1 LTAAAPISEAD
12 TELHS
17 GYRADIDGLRA
28 FAVLSVVWY
37 HAFPNYGR
45 GGFVGVDVFFV
56 ISGFLISTIVFE
68 GVLDGRFSYLDF
80 YRRRIRRIFPA
91 LILILLACLL
101 FASTFAFPKDA
112 RLIGEH
118 VIGGVGFASN
128 FVLWNESGYFDWG
141 AELKPLL
148 HLWSLSVEEQYYIF
162 WPVLAAFLLKRGRWF
177 ITVTLLLFVG
187 SFVANIVLVRV
198 DPTAAFYLPVTRMW
212 ELLVGSGLA
221 YVTLR
226 RGSLPAFLAPLPA
239 DHAFDVNVVARRRGL
254 EQILSIA
261 GGALLLAAVLAITRE
276 SAFPGWWALLPTFGA
291 FLVIAAGPRG
301 WVNRVVFSNRGAV
314 FVGKISYPLYLWHW
328 PLLVFPNIVAGHLSR
343 PTRMAAV
350 ALAILLAWL
359 TYEYVEKPIRFGRK
373 IPRVPTA
380 LASVMVVLAFAGGL
394 LIASDGWVRRLPPEL
409 RTIATAEFKFE
420 SDGPGQP
427 DHHCFLLPEEGV
439 AAFGANCIP
448 PSPAG
453 TPRVWIWGDS
463 HSDSLYPG
471 ILALSEGGRRFTLTQ
486 RSASA
491 CPPVIGFEMAK
502 RPHCKEINDDN
513 LRRIV
518 ASPPDVVLLASNWT
532 LYDGGGWEKLEPEAL
547 AHTASLLRAAGVR
560 RVVIIGQLP
569 RWQISQPTALLTQWR
584 ETGVLPTRN
593 DRYLHPSSWPADR
606 LVGRAA
612 AEAGV
617 NFVSPMSHL
626 CDPKAGCLLT
636 IDAGGKIYPVAWDEA
651 HVTGQAALMLG
662 RQWQS
667 ELLGDIA
674 PAAASASAIPT
685 PTN

>member
-1 LTAAAPISEAD
+1 MSVAAPTSEKD

-37 HAFPNYGR
+37 HAFPNWGR

-91 LILILLACLL
+91 LILILIACLL

-162 WPVLAAFLLKRGRWF
+162 WPVLAAFLLKKRHWF
-177 ITVTLLLFVG
+177 ITVTLLLFVA
-187 SFVANIVLVRV
+187 SFIANVVLVRI

-212 ELLVGSGLA
+212 ELLIGSGLA

-226 RGSLPAFLAPLPA
+226 RGSLVAFLAPMPA
-239 DHAFDVNVVARRRGL
+239 GHAIDVSVVARRRGL

-261 GGALLLAAVLAITRE
+261 GGVLLLAAVLVITRE
-276 SAFPGWWALLPTFGA
+276 SAFPGWWALLPTLGA

-301 WVNRVVFSNRGAV
+301 WVNRVVLSNRAAV

-343 PTRMAAV
+343 STRMTAV

-359 TYEYVEKPIRFGRK
+359 TYQYVEKPIRFGRK
-373 IPRVPTA
+373 VARVPTV
-380 LASVMVVLAFAGGL
+380 LAGAMVVLALAGGL
-394 LIASDGWVRRLPPEL
+394 LVASDGWVSRLPPEV
-409 RTIATAEFKFE
+409 RAIATAEFKF
-420 SDGPGQP
+420 DRDDPGQP
-427 DHHCFLLPEEGV
+427 ARHCLLTPDEGV
-439 AAFGANCIP
+439 ASFSASCFALAT
-448 PSPAG
+448 AG
-453 TPRVWIWGDS
+453 TPRVLLWGDS
-463 HSDSLYPG
+463 HADSLSPG
-471 ILALSEGGRRFTLTQ
+471 IAALSNGGRQFALMQ
-486 RSASA
+486 RTASA
-491 CPPVIGFEMAK
+491 CPPVIGFEISK
-502 RPHCKEINDDN
+502 RPHCRAINDDN
-513 LRRIV
+513 LRLITETR
-518 ASPPDVVLLASNWT
+518 PETVLLAANWT
-532 LYDGGGWEKLEPEAL
+532 LYDGGGWERLDPTAL
-547 AHTASLLRAAGVR
+547 ARTVSMLRAAGVG
-560 RVVIIGQLP
+560 RVVVIGQLP

-584 ETGVLPTRN
+584 EAGTLPTHN
-593 DRYLHPSSWPADR
+593 DRYLRPSAWPADR
-606 LVGRAA
+606 AVGAA
-612 AEAGV
+612 AGSAGAH
-617 NFVSPMSHL
+617 FLSPMSHL
-626 CDPKAGCLLT
+626 CDATGCQLT
-636 IDAGGKIYPVAWDEA
+636 VRAGGTTYPVSWDDA
-651 HVTGQAALMLG
+651 HLTGQASLVLA
-662 RQWQS
+662 RQWRS

-674 PAAASASAIPT
+674 PATSAAPAAP
-685 PTN
+685 PATN

>member
-1 LTAAAPISEAD
+1 MDSRKHPDEA
-12 TELHS
+12 ES
-17 GYRADIDGLRA
+17 GRRFRPDIEGLRA
-28 FAVLSVVWY
+28 VAIVAVLLC
-37 HAFPNYGR
+37 HAGVPFLA
-45 GGFVGVDVFFV
+45 GGYVGVDVFFV

-177 ITVTLLLFVG
+177 IWVTLLLFVG

-212 ELLVGSGLA
+212 ELLIGSGLA

-226 RGSLPAFLAPLPA
+226 RGSLPTFLAPMPA
-239 DHAFDVNVVARRRGL
+239 GHAIDVNVVAQRRGL

-261 GGALLLAAVLAITRE
+261 GGALLLAAVLVITRE
-276 SAFPGWWALLPTFGA
+276 AAFPGWWALLPTLGA
-291 FLVIAAGPRG
+291 CLVIAAGPRG
-301 WVNRVVFSNRGAV
+301 WVNRVVLSNRAAV

-328 PLLVFPNIVAGHLSR
+328 PLLVFPTIVAGHLSR
-343 PTRMAAV
+343 STRMTAV
-350 ALAILLAWL
+350 ALAFVLAWL

-373 IPRVPTA
+373 VPRVPT
-380 LASVMVVLAFAGGL
+380 VLAGAMVGLALCGGL
-394 LIASDGWVRRLPPEL
+394 LIASDGWVQRLPPEV
-409 RTIATAEFKFE
+409 RTIATAGFKFE
-420 SDGPGQP
+420 HDGPGQP
-427 DHHCFLLPEEGV
+427 AHHCLLSPDEGV
-439 AAFGANCIP
+439 ASYDASCTAPATAGA
-448 PSPAG
+448 
-453 TPRVWIWGDS
+453 PRVWLWGDS

-471 ILALSEGGRRFTLTQ
+471 LYALSEGGRRFALSQ

-491 CPPVIGFEMAK
+491 CPPVIGYEAAK
-502 RPHCKEINDDN
+502 RPHCRAVNDDN
-513 LRRIV
+513 LREIV
-518 ASPPDVVLLASNWT
+518 QVRPDTVLLAANWT
-532 LYDGGGWEKLEPEAL
+532 YYDGASSEKLDPEAL
-547 AHTASLLRAAGVR
+547 TRTAALLRAAGVG

-569 RWQISQPTALLTQWR
+569 RWLVSQPTALLTQWR
-584 ETGVLPTRN
+584 ETGQLPTRN
-593 DRYLHPSSWPADR
+593 DIQLNPASWTADR
-606 LVGRAA
+606 AIGNAA
-612 AEAGV
+612 SAAGV
-617 NFVSPMSHL
+617 HFVSPMSRL
-626 CDPKAGCLLT
+626 CDATGCVLT
-636 IDAGGKIYPVAWDEA
+636 VVADGKTYPVAWDDA
-651 HVTGQAALMLG
+651 HLTGQASLTLA
-662 RQWQS
+662 RQWRS

-674 PAAASASAIPT
+674 PATSAAAAVP
-685 PTN
+685 PATN